1 MKLRVALTIIALTS
15 KGRASTFLTVVMLY
29 MASPISIREALDP
42 IYTGRY
48 GSRNLAGKES

>member
-29 MASPISIREALDP
+29 TASPISIREALDP

-48 GSRNLAGKES
+48 GSRNLASKES